1 MRKLSLCL
9 AILALAFCTVSS
21 CKKNGEPNAP
31 VGEIAISKLRIKI
44 NEPDSMLLV
53 GADSTKTVTWVV
65 NPAGFDTLRTVKNAA
80 RIKFTKAG
88 NYTISAKNNNITSK
102 SIVITVIDS
111 VYAPPVYFIPFDKG
125 EQITFVPQYVKS
137 ATSDS
142 AYLAFTVSTQ
152 KKYCTNF
159 MFTYSIYMPYPL
171 HDKYYINFIGASIK
185 SFDNTACTGTAV
197 LTGHYNYASYQP
209 VLKEGTY
216 GFYAGFGQD
225 IDHDYV
231 GSMEVTATQ
240 IIFHW
245 DDSTGIIISPKV
257 LAR

>member
-1 MRKLSLCL
+1 MRKLLFYL
-9 AILALAFCTVSS
+9 TILALCFCVVSS
-21 CKKNGEPNAP
+21 CQKNGEPNAP
-31 VGEIAISKLRIKI
+31 EGEIAVSKLKVKI

-53 GADSTKTVTWVV
+53 GADNKEVTWMVA
-65 NPAGFDTLRTVKNAA
+65 PSGFDTIRTAKNAA

-88 NYTISAKNNNITSK
+88 NYTISAKNNDITSK

-125 EQITFVPQYVKS
+125 DPITFVPQYVKS
-137 ATSDS
+137 AKSDS
-142 AYLAFTVSTQ
+142 AYLAFTITTQ

-159 MFTYSIYMPYPL
+159 AFTYSLFVPFPL
-171 HDKYYINFIGASIK
+171 HDKYYINFIGAVIK
-185 SFDNTACTGTAV
+185 SLDNTACTGTAV
-197 LTGHYNYASYQP
+197 LTAHNNYASYQP
-209 VLKEGTY
+209 VLKEGVY
-216 GFYAGFGQD
+216 EFYAGFGQD
-225 IDHDYV
+225 INTDYV

-245 DDSTGIIISPKV
+245 DDSTGITISPKV

>member
-1 MRKLSLCL
+1 MRRLLLC
-9 AILALAFCTVSS
+9 IALLMAGFCLVSS
-21 CKKNGEPNAP
+21 CNKKGEPNAP
-31 VGEIAISKLRIKI
+31 QGEIAVSKLRIKI

-53 GADSTKTVTWVV
+53 GADNNNSVTWAI
-65 NPAGFDTLRTVKNAA
+65 NPNGFDTLRTAKNAA
-80 RIKFTKAG
+80 LIKFTKAG
-88 NYTISAKNNNITSK
+88 SYTISAKDNEITSK

-111 VYAPPVYFIPFDKG
+111 VYSPLTYFIPFDKG
-125 EQITFVPQYVKS
+125 EPVTFAPQYVKS

-159 MFTYSIYMPYPL
+159 MLTYSIYVPYPL
-171 HDKYYINFIGASIK
+171 YDKYYINFIGAAIK
-185 SFDNTACTGTAV
+185 SPDNTACTGTAI
-197 LTGHYNYASYQP
+197 LTSHQNYSLYQP

-216 GFYAGFGQD
+216 GFYAGYGQD
-225 IDHDYV
+225 IDKDYV

-245 DDSTGIIISPKV
+245 DDSTGITISPKV
-257 LAR
+257 LSR